1 MARPS
6 SGANLSLSDLE
17 RIFNDRRRQVD
28 KLTRKRDKA
37 QRVVDELNAQIYKI
51 TGGAG
56 GNGRASGGGGV
67 RARNDKPLPDYIE
80 AALSKNGKPMRV
92 GDIVTAVQSAG
103 YRSTS
108 PQFKNIVNQQLIKER
123 KRFQQIER
131 GLYGLAKK

>member
-6 SGANLSLSDLE
+6 SGSNLSLSDLE
-17 RIFNDRRRQVD
+17 RIFNDRRKQVG

-37 QRVVDELNAQIYKI
+37 QRVVDELNSQIYKL
-51 TGGAG
+51 TGGAV
-56 GNGRASGGGGV
+56 GNGRAGGGGG

-80 AALSKNGKPMRV
+80 AALAKNGKPMRV
-92 GDIVTAVQSAG
+92 GDIVTAVQAAG

>member
-6 SGANLSLSDLE
+6 SGSNLSFSDLE
-17 RIFNDRRRQVD
+17 RIFNDRRKQVD

-37 QRVVDELNAQIYKI
+37 QRTVDELNAQIYKI

-56 GNGRASGGGGV
+56 GNGRASGGGG

-92 GDIVTAVQSAG
+92 GEIVTAVQAAG